1 MPFILLIRS
10 CGDKPEAV
18 SPSLCLRDNRNSIFS
33 GPDPERG
40 LKAGQGWREILMR
53 GANRCEAVL
62 FVIPGL
68 GKNGLS
74 FSAAESPRPCPA
86 SS

>member
-10 CGDKPEAV
+10 SGDKPEAV
-18 SPSLCLRDNRNSIFS
+18 ALSQCLRDNRDSIFP
-33 GPDPERG
+33 GLDPERG
-40 LKAGQGWREILMR
+40 LKAGQGWREILLR
-53 GANRCEAVL
+53 GTNRCETVL
-62 FVIPGL
+62 FIIPGL